1 MALTKLANSFDKV
14 AKSSGIINT
23 IANHIVSM
31 PKPARTAALVGA
43 GTLVASA
50 LTKSDSPLKDAA
62 IAGGVGYAA
71 HKFGVPF
78 FQSHAKKTKKK
89 KKP

>member
-14 AKSSGIINT
+14 AKSTGLVNT
-23 IANHIVSM
+23 IANHVVSM
-31 PKPARTAALVGA
+31 PKPLRTAALVGA

-50 LTKSDSPLKDAA
+50 LTNSDSPLKNAL
-62 IAGGVGYAA
+62 IAGGAGYAA
-71 HKFGVPF
+71 HKFGLPF

-89 KKP
+89 KP